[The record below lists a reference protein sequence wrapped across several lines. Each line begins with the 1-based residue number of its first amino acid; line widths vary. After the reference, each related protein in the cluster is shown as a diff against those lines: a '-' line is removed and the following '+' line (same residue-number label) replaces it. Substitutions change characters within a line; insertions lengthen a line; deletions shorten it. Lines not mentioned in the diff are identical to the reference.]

1 MKGLELAEQ
10 LYRDAVRER
19 IDAEFAEYAP
29 RIAVGLAG
37 PGSECFG
44 YDDEISQDHDFAPR
58 LCLWLTEADARAIGA
73 RLLERYEAWTAE
85 YAPVTA
91 TAQDRSGPIAIP
103 DFYRRFTGC
112 PGAPKDNVSWLRVPE
127 HLLAAATNGRVFRD
141 DLGEFSAVRSA
152 LLAGYPA
159 DVRRKRLAARLFRM
173 GQAGQYNLPRC
184 LKRGDAVAARFAE
197 TEFLRAALETVCLLN
212 GRYAPYYK
220 WLYRC
225 ASELPLCAGAVRD
238 AELAKATRE
247 YGLDAA
253 GHPNWFD
260 ASCIPW
266 LSYDALNIELPD
278 GHLFFSPI
286 VNWGK
291 YREENGR
298 LMMPVSVRLNH
309 AVADGYLVAN
319 VFRLLQKE
327 IGAFSGR

>member
-58 LCLWLTEADARAIGA
+58 LCLWLTEEDAHLIGA
-73 RLLERYEAWTAE
+73 KLLERYEAWTAE

-91 TAQDRSGPIAIP
+91 TARDRSGPIAIP

-152 LLAGYPA
+152 LLEGYPA
-159 DVRRKRLAARLFRM
+159 DVKRKRLAARLFRM

-220 WLYRC
+220 WLHRR
-225 ASELPLCAGAVRD
+225 ASELPVCADAVRD
-238 AELAKATRE
+238 AAALLHTPDAEKPAQVERVCVAVAEELRRQ
-247 YGLDAA
+247 
-253 GHPNWFD
+253 
-260 ASCIPW
+260 W
-266 LSYDALNIELPD
+266 LSQSEDDFLVNQALAIQRAID
-278 GHLFFSPI
+278 D
-286 VNWGK
+286 
-291 YREENGR
+291 
-298 LMMPVSVRLNH
+298 PVLRGIDVSYE
-309 AVADGYLVAN
+309 G
-319 VFRLLQKE
+319 
-327 IGAFSGR
+327 